1 MYFTNRE
8 KTILALLIEYRS
20 GVTVEELQRLLK
32 VSKRTIYREISSVEA
47 TIAKLNLQIN
57 KPRGEGYRLIGEAFQ
72 IDLLRHKLSQPTQAN
87 FDMLQRQHAIAITLL
102 LAEEELT
109 MELLA
114 HEFEVSVGTINADLA
129 AIETSFPD
137 YDLMI
142 ERRKTRGVIVTGGE
156 KGRRQILSSLIYGNI
171 NEYDFYQYLQQLNEN
186 KKAVTDNFFL
196 EVIRPETLYLANSV
210 IRKESHD
217 YFASVTDNQLQQLII
232 ILALSLDRIMAGHVM
247 DVPVLAKEILVDVV
261 RLSHQILGYIE
272 AQIKQS
278 INMNERHY
286 FARQLEGLNYKA
298 PQHIFIETF
307 DAEMSYKI
315 KEMIR
320 LTTDQTGFDFRQD
333 ETLYE
338 DLMSHV
344 AAAMKRPA
352 SLIQKIDNPLLNQ
365 IIEEYYVL
373 YDVMKQVTNQLF
385 SEKLF
390 SKEELAYIV
399 IHFASSLER
408 NPSSRNISALVLC
421 SSGVGTSKILESR
434 IRKYLPEINYID
446 VSKISQMDQ
455 IHFESYDVI
464 LSTIF
469 LPGFPH
475 GYRVISPLLLND
487 EIQDI
492 REYIKQTVTYDVA
505 KQNVQDLAPAIV
517 EDSEKFDDVYQT
529 MKIANNLLKQFTIKS
544 IESSDTLEVTL
555 QEILTSLEGYIV
567 TDAQKVTE
575 LVVQRYLEA
584 PIGIPNSSIALFHS
598 TNKWV
603 SLPYFAIYDLDR
615 TFPILAMDKGSIEL
629 KRVLLMLA
637 PDPLTYE
644 HQLLLGKISSS
655 IIDSDLN
662 TEIYKTGSKDIIYQL
677 LSSLFVDEF
686 RNLD

>member
-8 KTILALLIEYRS
+8 KTILGLLIEYRG

-57 KPRGEGYRLIGEAFQ
+57 KPRGEGYRLIGETFQ
-72 IDLLRHKLSQPTQAN
+72 IDLLRHKLSQTTQAN
-87 FDMLQRQHAIAITLL
+87 FDMLQRQHALAITLL
-102 LAEEELT
+102 LANEELT

-114 HEFEVSVGTINADLA
+114 HEFEVSVGTITADLT
-129 AIETSFPD
+129 AIEASFPD

-171 NEYDFYQYLQQLNEN
+171 NEYDFFQYLQQLNEN
-186 KKAVTDNFFL
+186 KEAATDNFFL
-196 EVIRPETLYLANSV
+196 EVIRPESLSLANSV
-210 IRKESHD
+210 VRKESYD

-232 ILALSLDRIMAGHVM
+232 ILALSLDRITAAHVI
-247 DVPVLAKEILVDVV
+247 DVPVLAKEISVDAV

-272 AQIKQS
+272 AQIKRS
-278 INMNERHY
+278 INLNERHY

-298 PQHIFIETF
+298 PQHIFIESF

-352 SLIQKIDNPLLNQ
+352 SLIQKIDNPLLDQ
-365 IIEEYYVL
+365 IIDEYYVL
-373 YDVMKQVTNQLF
+373 YNVTKGMIQQLF
-385 SEKLF
+385 PEKLF

-408 NPSSRNISALVLC
+408 NPSSRNIRALVLC

-455 IHFESYDVI
+455 IRFESYDVI

-475 GYRVISPLLLND
+475 SYRVISPLLLND

-505 KQNVQDLAPAIV
+505 KQNVTHLGPPRV
-517 EDSEKFDDVYQT
+517 PEGERFEDVYQT
-529 MKIANNLLKQFTIKS
+529 MKIANSLLKQFTIKT
-544 IESSDTLEVTL
+544 IKSSDTLERTL
-555 QEILTSLEGYIV
+555 QEVLTTLEGYIV
-567 TDAQKVTE
+567 TDAQKVTD
-575 LVVQRYLEA
+575 LVVRRYLEA
-584 PIGIPNSSIALFHS
+584 PIGIPNSNIALFHS
-598 TNKWV
+598 TNEWV
-603 SLPYFAIYDLDR
+603 TLPYFAIYDLDR
-615 TFPILAMDKGSIEL
+615 TFPILAMDRGSIEL
-629 KRVLLMLA
+629 KRILLMLA
-637 PDPLTYE
+637 PEPLTYE

-662 TEIYKTGSKDIIYQL
+662 TEIYKMGSQDTIYQL

-686 RNLD
+686 RNLN

>member
-8 KTILALLIEYRS
+8 KTILGLLIEYRG

-57 KPRGEGYRLIGEAFQ
+57 KPRGEGYRLIGETFQ
-72 IDLLRHKLSQPTQAN
+72 IDLLRHKLSQTTQAN
-87 FDMLQRQHAIAITLL
+87 FDMLQRQHALAITLL
-102 LAEEELT
+102 LANEELT

-114 HEFEVSVGTINADLA
+114 HEFEVSVGTITADLT
-129 AIETSFPD
+129 AIEASFPD

-142 ERRKTRGVIVTGGE
+142 ERRKTLGVIVTGGE

-171 NEYDFYQYLQQLNEN
+171 NEYDFFKYLQQLNEN
-186 KKAVTDNFFL
+186 KEAATNNFFL
-196 EVIRPETLYLANSV
+196 EVIRPESLSLANSV
-210 IRKESHD
+210 VRKESYD

-232 ILALSLDRIMAGHVM
+232 ILALSLDRITATHVI
-247 DVPVLAKEILVDVV
+247 DVPVLAKEISVDAV

-272 AQIKQS
+272 AQIKRS
-278 INMNERHY
+278 INLNERHY

-298 PQHIFIETF
+298 PQHIFIESF

-352 SLIQKIDNPLLNQ
+352 SLIQKIDNPLLDQ
-365 IIEEYYVL
+365 IIDEYYVL
-373 YDVMKQVTNQLF
+373 YNVTKGMIQQLF
-385 SEKLF
+385 PEKLF

-408 NPSSRNISALVLC
+408 NPSSRNIRALVLC

-455 IHFESYDVI
+455 IRFESYDVI

-469 LPGFPH
+469 LPGFAH

-505 KQNVQDLAPAIV
+505 KQNVTHLGPPTV
-517 EDSEKFDDVYQT
+517 PEGERFEDVYQT
-529 MKIANNLLKQFTIKS
+529 MKIANNLLKQFTIKT
-544 IESSDTLEVTL
+544 IKSSDTLERTL
-555 QEILTSLEGYIV
+555 QEVLTTLEGYIV
-567 TDAQKVTE
+567 TDAQKVTD
-575 LVVQRYLEA
+575 LVVRRYLEA
-584 PIGIPNSSIALFHS
+584 PIGIPNSNIALFHS
-598 TNKWV
+598 TNEWV
-603 SLPYFAIYDLDR
+603 TLPYFAIYDLDR
-615 TFPILAMDKGSIEL
+615 TFPILAMDRGSIEL
-629 KRVLLMLA
+629 KRILLMLA
-637 PDPLTYE
+637 PEPLTYE

-662 TEIYKTGSKDIIYQL
+662 TEIYKMGSQDTIYQL

-686 RNLD
+686 RNLN

>member
-8 KTILALLIEYRS
+8 KTILGLLIEYRG

-57 KPRGEGYRLIGEAFQ
+57 KPRGEGYRLIGETFQ
-72 IDLLRHKLSQPTQAN
+72 IDLLRHKLSQTTQAN
-87 FDMLQRQHAIAITLL
+87 FDMLQRQHALAITLL
-102 LAEEELT
+102 LANEELT

-114 HEFEVSVGTINADLA
+114 HEFEVSVGTITADLT
-129 AIETSFPD
+129 AIEASFPD

-171 NEYDFYQYLQQLNEN
+171 NEYDFFQYLQQLNEN
-186 KKAVTDNFFL
+186 KEAATDNFFL
-196 EVIRPETLYLANSV
+196 EVIRPESLSLANSV
-210 IRKESHD
+210 VRKESYD

-232 ILALSLDRIMAGHVM
+232 ILALSLDRITAAHVI
-247 DVPVLAKEILVDVV
+247 DVPVLAKEISVDAV

-272 AQIKQS
+272 AQIKRS
-278 INMNERHY
+278 INLNERHY

-298 PQHIFIETF
+298 PQHIFIESF

-352 SLIQKIDNPLLNQ
+352 SLIQKIDNPLLDQ
-365 IIEEYYVL
+365 IIDEYYVL
-373 YDVMKQVTNQLF
+373 YNVTKGMIQQLF
-385 SEKLF
+385 PEKLF

-408 NPSSRNISALVLC
+408 NPSSRNIRALVLC

-455 IHFESYDVI
+455 IRFESYDVI

-475 GYRVISPLLLND
+475 SYRVISPLLLND

-505 KQNVQDLAPAIV
+505 KQNVTHLGPPTV
-517 EDSEKFDDVYQT
+517 PEGERFEDVYQT
-529 MKIANNLLKQFTIKS
+529 MKIANNLLKQFTIKT
-544 IESSDTLEVTL
+544 IKSSDTLERTL
-555 QEILTSLEGYIV
+555 QEVLTTLEGYIV
-567 TDAQKVTE
+567 TDAQKVTD
-575 LVVQRYLEA
+575 LVVRRYLEA
-584 PIGIPNSSIALFHS
+584 PIGIPNSNIALFHS
-598 TNKWV
+598 TNEWV
-603 SLPYFAIYDLDR
+603 TLPYFAIYDLDR
-615 TFPILAMDKGSIEL
+615 TFPILAMDRGSIEL
-629 KRVLLMLA
+629 KRILLMLA
-637 PDPLTYE
+637 PEPLTYE

-662 TEIYKTGSKDIIYQL
+662 TEIYKMGSQDTIYQL

-686 RNLD
+686 RNLN

>member
-8 KTILALLIEYRS
+8 KTIIELLMEYRN

-32 VSKRTIYREISSVEA
+32 VSKRTIYREISSIEA
-47 TIAKLNLQIN
+47 TVAKLHLQIS
-57 KPRGEGYRLIGEAFQ
+57 KPRGEGYRLIGETFQ
-72 IDLLRHKLSQPTQAN
+72 IELLGQKLNETTQSS

-102 LAEEELT
+102 ITDEELT
-109 MELLA
+109 MDSLA
-114 HEFEVSVGTINADLA
+114 HEFEVSVGTIQADLA
-129 AIETSFPD
+129 AIEASFPD

-156 KGRRQILSSLIYGNI
+156 KGRRQILSSLLYGNI
-171 NEYDFYQYLQQLNEN
+171 NEYDFFQYLQHLNQPGQL
-186 KKAVTDNFFL
+186 KTKHFFL
-196 EVIRPETLYLANSV
+196 QVIQPESLALANAV

-232 ILALSLDRIMAGHVM
+232 ILALSIDRIMNGHII
-247 DVPVLAKEILVDVV
+247 DVPILAKEILGDAV

-272 AQIKQS
+272 SQLKKS
-278 INMNERHY
+278 INLNERHY

-298 PQHIFIETF
+298 PQHIFIESF

-320 LTTDQTGFDFRQD
+320 LMTDHTGFDFRQD

-338 DLMSHV
+338 DLMSHIG
-344 AAAMKRPA
+344 AALKRPI
-352 SLIQKIDNPLLNQ
+352 SLIQKIDNPLLNK
-365 IIEEYYVL
+365 IIEEYYLLFEKTKSVT
-373 YDVMKQVTNQLF
+373 KQIFPT
-385 SEKLF
+385 KAF

-421 SSGVGTSKILESR
+421 SSGVGTAKILESR
-434 IRKYLPEINYID
+434 IKKYLPEINYIS

-455 IHFESYDVI
+455 IHFERYDVI

-475 GYRVISPLLLND
+475 GYRVISPLLLDD
-487 EIQDI
+487 EIQEI
-492 REYIKQTVTYDVA
+492 RDYIKQTVTYAVV
-505 KQNVQDLAPAIV
+505 KSREHTLVPEL
-517 EDSEKFDDVYQT
+517 ESKEMFDDVYQT
-529 MKIANNLLKQFTIKS
+529 MKIANNLLKQFTVKKIATS
-544 IESSDTLEVTL
+544 ETLETTL
-555 QEILTSLEGYIV
+555 YEILSNLENYILS
-567 TDAQKVTE
+567 DAQKVTD

-584 PIGIPNSSIALFHS
+584 PIGIPNSTIALFHS
-598 TNKWV
+598 TNEWV
-603 SLPYFAIYDLDR
+603 TVPYFAIYDLDR

-662 TEIYKTGSKDIIYQL
+662 TEIYKTGSKEIIYQL
-677 LSSLFVDEF
+677 LSSLFVDEI
-686 RNLD
+686 RNFD